1 VTALIVTSPPS
12 RLLGS
17 ERDVASA
24 EELQISVDAS
34 RAHQLQLR
42 RRLAALTFV
51 AAAIAAVLCFI
62 NAGESGTALA
72 DPAALRV
79 AKTTSAEASSASS
92 TVRFAATGDIA
103 FGSTPS
109 LPPDGGRS
117 MFTQVAQF
125 LDADVVVGNLE
136 TVLADGSGPGTKCA
150 GRTGCF
156 SFRAPPQYARL
167 LSGAGFTVLN
177 LANNHSYDFGPAGL
191 EQTVA
196 ALRRARLSSTGRP
209 GEIAVQKVGPVR
221 VAIVGFAPSPGT
233 QDLRDIHAA
242 REVVRRA
249 AMRAD
254 LVVVTMHAGAEGSD
268 AAHARPGVETYEG
281 ENRGDVVAFSHA
293 VVDAGADLVLGHGP
307 HVLRAME
314 WYRGRLIAYSL
325 GNFSAYRNFTTFGSG
340 GVSAVLRVTLR
351 SDGRWVRGDLVP
363 IRLVGDGTPVRD
375 PARAAHGVVR
385 RLSRED
391 FGRRA
396 ARIEVDGDVS
406 AAG

>member
-1 VTALIVTSPPS
+1 VTSPPS

-24 EELQISVDAS
+24 GELPTPVDSS
-34 RAHQLQLR
+34 RAQERQLQ

-51 AAAIAAVLCFI
+51 AAGIAAFLCFL

-79 AKTTSAEASSASS
+79 AKTTSAEASPVSS

-117 MFTQVAQF
+117 MFAQVAQF
-125 LDADVVVGNLE
+125 LDADVVLGNLE
-136 TVLADGSGPGTKCA
+136 TVLADGSGAGTKCA
-150 GRTGCF
+150 GRTACF
-156 SFRAPPQYARL
+156 AFRAPPQYARL

-191 EQTVA
+191 EHTVA

-209 GEIAVQKVGPVR
+209 GEIAVQNVGPVR
-221 VAIVGFAPSPGT
+221 VAIVGFAPHPGA
-233 QDLRDIHAA
+233 QDLRDIPAA
-242 REVVRRA
+242 QRVVREA
-249 AMRAD
+249 ATRAD

-268 AAHARPGVETYEG
+268 AAHVRPGVETYEG

-307 HVLRAME
+307 HVLRATE
-314 WYRGRLIAYSL
+314 WHRGRLIAYSL
-325 GNFSAYRNFTTFGSG
+325 GNFSAYRNFSTYGSG

-375 PARAAHGVVR
+375 QARAALGVVR
-385 RLSRED
+385 RLSQED
-391 FGRRA
+391 FGRRGARVDARGNLSA
-396 ARIEVDGDVS
+396 AR
-406 AAG
+406 

>member
-1 VTALIVTSPPS
+1 
-12 RLLGS
+12 
-17 ERDVASA
+17 
-24 EELQISVDAS
+24 VDSS
-34 RAHQLQLR
+34 RAHQRRLQ
-42 RRLAALTFV
+42 RRLAALTF
-51 AAAIAAVLCFI
+51 AAATIAAVLCFL

-72 DPAALRV
+72 DPAALRA
-79 AKTTSAEASSASS
+79 AKTTAAKASPVSE
-92 TVRFAATGDIA
+92 TVRFTATGDIA

-117 MFTQVAQF
+117 MFAQVARF
-125 LDADVVVGNLE
+125 LDADVVLGNLE
-136 TVLADGSGPGTKCA
+136 TVLADGSGAGTKCA
-150 GRTGCF
+150 GRTPCF

-191 EQTVA
+191 VQTVA
-196 ALRRARLSSTGRP
+196 ALRRARLSSIGRP
-209 GEIAVQKVGPVR
+209 GEIAVQNVGPVR
-221 VAIVGFAPSPGT
+221 VAIVGFAPHPGA
-233 QDLRDIHAA
+233 QDLRDIPAA
-242 REVVRRA
+242 QKLVRRA
-249 AMRAD
+249 ATRAD

-268 AAHARPGVETYEG
+268 AAHVRPGVETYEG

-325 GNFSAYRNFTTFGSG
+325 GNFSSYRNFNTNGSG
-340 GVSAVLRVTLR
+340 GVSAVVRVTLR

-375 PARAAHGVVR
+375 QARTALGVVR
-385 RLSRED
+385 RLSQED
-391 FGRRA
+391 FGRRG
-396 ARIEVDGDVS
+396 ARVDARGNLTP
-406 AAG
+406 G